1 MFNAL
6 HRTSY
11 LKWDKKDSDGNF
23 VIPYRITGLYD
34 QSERRTIARAMKRI
48 EDNTC
53 IRFKPRANEWDYV
66 DIRNQAGQGCYTNVG
81 RPGGRS
87 VLMLE
92 ANYAETCMETEIV
105 LHELMHV
112 IGLWHEHMRYDRD
125 KYIKVHYENIERGYW
140 SQFEKVTPDKAT
152 TYNVPYDYKSVMHYG
167 KRSFAKP
174 GRISMETLD
183 SRYQNVIGNQ
193 KDASPSDYR
202 KICEIYQCKKCM
214 GRSTGGSGSSE
225 VEQPEPTE
233 APIIVKPSP
242 EVNGCHDLIP
252 SFCISLIRARMIDCT
267 FIGRIQCCA
276 TCAKIAKGRDKSP
289 FDSIFGFFDFFN
301 RF

>member
-1 MFNAL
+1 MTAMLMFGLIVFLIAVQMVSARGKPINIFEQTAGGDILQLREKESKMFNAL

-23 VIPYRITGLYD
+23 VIPYRITGQYD

-183 SRYQNVIGNQ
+183 SRYQ
-193 KDASPSDYR
+193 KF
-202 KICEIYQCKKCM
+202 E
-214 GRSTGGSGSSE
+214 E
-225 VEQPEPTE
+225 
-233 APIIVKPSP
+233 
-242 EVNGCHDLIP
+242 
-252 SFCISLIRARMIDCT
+252 
-267 FIGRIQCCA
+267 
-276 TCAKIAKGRDKSP
+276 
-289 FDSIFGFFDFFN
+289 
-301 RF
+301 